1 VAELAAFEPIVG
13 GIVVQTLQE
22 KRNHLLSLGTV
33 NAVAYCYSIKFSI
46 LVSIS
51 SEDNIR
57 MDFKENLRVLASEE
71 GLCSRDLVSQVV
83 N

>member
-1 VAELAAFEPIVG
+1 
-13 GIVVQTLQE
+13 VQTLQE

-33 NAVAYCYSIKFSI
+33 NAVAYCYPIKFSI

-71 GLCSRDLVSQVV
+71 GLCSRELVSQAV